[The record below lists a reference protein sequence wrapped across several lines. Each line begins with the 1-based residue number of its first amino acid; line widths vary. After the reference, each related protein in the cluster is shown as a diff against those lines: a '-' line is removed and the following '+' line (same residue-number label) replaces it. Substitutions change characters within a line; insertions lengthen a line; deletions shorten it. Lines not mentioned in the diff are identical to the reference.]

1 MTDTENKVKQQ
12 ADRHEHELFEIES
25 LRTVVVALTQKLK
38 AQSVQDVTITNLN
51 EQLTLSENARLALQ
65 QQLGQLTSEVITRGE

>member
-1 MTDTENKVKQQ
+1 MSTS
-12 ADRHEHELFEIES
+12 RHQKFGFPPKEGDIEIES